1 MGRKPKPETKLIR
14 TSIQLSP
21 AQREAIKAQAEFDGI
36 TESEFIRQAITFYLL
51 KKEGKVI
58 VKYSEI

>member
-21 AQREAIKAQAEFDGI
+21 TQREAIKVLAEWYKVS
-36 TESEFIRQAITFYLL
+36 ESMIIRQAIENFISRELYP
-51 KKEGKVI
+51 KEN
-58 VKYSEI
+58 

>member
-21 AQREAIKAQAEFDGI
+21 SQRQVIKTLAEWYKVS
-36 TESEFIRQAITFYLL
+36 ESMIIRQAIENFISQELYP
-51 KKEGKVI
+51 KEN
-58 VKYSEI
+58 